1 MNPLRGMSR
10 ENIGQQIWRY
20 DVAFCWHSTCSVPC
34 TVASNAGILRAC
46 HALVGVMDCVTN
58 TKDVCVMHQSIPA
71 APIPP
76 PPGNCGAFACL
87 VSPGGGAL
95 AKLARPEGRAF
106 AYPRAFDTHVVSDSK
121 SKHEGFYRKG
131 PAVRRRLDR
140 LPRTGQTCGGFLD
153 LCISSLLIKAQLSL
167 NIARSGTINVNRRT
181 HSS

>member
-1 MNPLRGMSR
+1 
-10 ENIGQQIWRY
+10 
-20 DVAFCWHSTCSVPC
+20 
-34 TVASNAGILRAC
+34 
-46 HALVGVMDCVTN
+46 
-58 TKDVCVMHQSIPA
+58 MHQSIPA
-71 APIPP
+71 APIP

-95 AKLARPEGRAF
+95 ANLARPGDRAF

-153 LCISSLLIKAQLSL
+153 FMHFFIAYQGTI
-167 NIARSGTINVNRRT
+167 NIARWEKINVNRRT